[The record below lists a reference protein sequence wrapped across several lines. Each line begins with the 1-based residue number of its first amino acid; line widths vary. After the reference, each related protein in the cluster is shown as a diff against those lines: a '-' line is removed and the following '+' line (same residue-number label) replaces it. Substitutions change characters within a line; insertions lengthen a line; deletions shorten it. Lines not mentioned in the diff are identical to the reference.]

1 RRSITGAAVQS
12 LEGAAVE
19 ISLDLAPATGPER
32 SVTETGVVELG
43 ATGRPEPSARAG
55 ALAAEDPLERRAV
68 QPPHEPHAAE
78 LRGVGVRAVAAV
90 HGATGGER
98 HGQHGAEHGAGH
110 GLLHDR
116 SSSCLRANLRALRSC
131 RSTTAQR
138 GLSPLL
144 GMPVG
149 RTANVGPPLSGGSR
163 RRARGGP
170 ARPPGAH
177 PGPRRTPRERAHP
190 RTSFATSTA
199 ARPSV
204 PA

>member
-1 RRSITGAAVQS
+1 PEPDGADRSAMEAQRPGEAAGRRSITGAAVQS

-90 HGATGGER
+90 HGATGG
-98 HGQHGAEHGAGH
+98 G
-110 GLLHDR
+110 
-116 SSSCLRANLRALRSC
+116 
-131 RSTTAQR
+131 T
-138 GLSPLL
+138 P
-144 GMPVG
+144 
-149 RTANVGPPLSGGSR
+149 
-163 RRARGGP
+163 
-170 ARPPGAH
+170 RPPGAR
-177 PGPRRTPRERAHP
+177 PRRPPRLLPHP
-190 RTSFATSTA
+190 S
-199 ARPSV
+199 P
-204 PA
+204 P